1 MNGSFVENIE
11 KTAGRPPNDIDIV
24 TFFHIPDEYS
34 QDSLVQTFPDLFDN
48 KKTKNRYAVDAY
60 FAPFNP
66 EVPED
71 IIRHTLYWYSLW
83 SHNRN
88 GQWKGYLQ
96 VDLADYEDAEARDT
110 LEQMSRAGG

>member
-1 MNGSFVENIE
+1 M
-11 KTAGRPPNDIDIV
+11 AGRSPNDVDIV

-34 QDSLVQTFPDLFDN
+34 QESLLKTFPDPFN
-48 KKTKNRYAVDAY
+48 RETVKSRYAVDAY
-60 FAPFNP
+60 FVPFNP

-71 IIRHTLYWYSLW
+71 IIRYALYWYSLW

-96 VDLADYEDAEARDT
+96 VDLADCKDAEAQDE
-110 LEQMSRAGG
+110 LEQMGRIGG